1 MPQIWMLRKCGIEW
15 HPLQKILSFFMITFF
30 WKEWDHPCLLVKI
43 SKTFPVFMIKPC
55 WIGWNPLTPFA
66 KYSKKIPAFLLR
78 RFRISE
84 EEKNRFLHECF
95 PFSETIQPNHLWH
108 HGPTYAYSHRWG
120 DIHLHSF
127 SHKIFNTEKHTFASL
142 YFVFFCYSPVDTQSL

>member
-1 MPQIWMLRKCGIEW
+1 
-15 HPLQKILSFFMITFF
+15 MITFF

-43 SKTFPVFMIKPC
+43 SKSFPVFMIKPF
-55 WIGWNPLTPFA
+55 WIGWNPPTPFA

-84 EEKNRFLHECF
+84 EEKNIFLHECF

-120 DIHLHSF
+120 EIHLHSF
-127 SHKIFNTEKHTFASL
+127 SHKIFNTQKHTLGIWGDGRPGPKKIRYGPSKWKKPKIFSPDFSL
-142 YFVFFCYSPVDTQSL
+142 PI